1 MSVIYLLLAVSLC
14 MGLIFLFVF
23 LFALKDEQYE
33 DDVTPAIRILF
44 DNKTKTKNTTNKPAN
59 ISPTNLQNTHS

>member
-44 DNKTKTKNTTNKPAN
+44 DNKTKTKNKKD
-59 ISPTNLQNTHS
+59 